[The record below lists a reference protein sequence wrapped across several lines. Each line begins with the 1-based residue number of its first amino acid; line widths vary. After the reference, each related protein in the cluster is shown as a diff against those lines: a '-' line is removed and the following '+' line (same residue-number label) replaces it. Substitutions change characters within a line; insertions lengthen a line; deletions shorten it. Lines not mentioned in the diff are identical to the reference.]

1 MTTTKLLDIIG
12 CMKNAYKSIDL
23 RIAAG
28 RENGGWYNGLTVV
41 RFSYQSK
48 EDIRNQIEEIESR
61 VGEVKTDNFLI
72 SHHVFDFEELNT
84 LSSQFR
90 QGKIKMNDIEI
101 NFERN
106 IDLLSFEENFPSPTR
121 YIRGSEE
128 QHLIEVHDGTHSKIF
143 ETTVIK
149 KEMISL
155 GFDTVYDPVAEL
167 LNINFGGSFSFDV
180 VVSAPFYAFIRD
192 VDFEGQTAKIR
203 VKLHK
208 RIDDLILHVF
218 LRDDLRGQSSIKA
231 RKQFGMGK
239 NELTEL
245 DGKDGNFLIWE
256 KKIEFPSAMPNDN
269 LVIKLAHKTLGE
281 IERYGKPIDHFMK
294 AKEPA
299 MTPFFSTFSR
309 FCSEDE
315 FREHL
320 TQPGKI
326 KIKGINHSEI
336 FERAICWLLNLS
348 GYSSIKLDEYEK
360 LREKTGVEHGGVDIL
375 SYNESKNQLLLV
387 NCTIGIPKTEEID
400 SYNSIKRFFYDEL
413 FKGYKLQII
422 PIIFSARREI
432 ELMKEKGNS
441 VGVKVFDLDD
451 TEDTLTHIKNRDLDR
466 IADML
471 EGKNP

>member
-1 MTTTKLLDIIG
+1 MTTTKLSDIIG
-12 CMKNAYKSIDL
+12 CMENAYKSIDL

-28 RENGGWYNGLTVV
+28 RENSGWYNGLTVV
-41 RFSYQSK
+41 RFSYQNK
-48 EDIRNQIEEIESR
+48 EDIQKQIEELESR

-72 SHHVFDFEELNT
+72 LHHVFNFEELNM
-84 LSSQFR
+84 LLSQFR

-106 IDLLSFEENFPSPTR
+106 IDLLSFEENFPSSTR
-121 YIRGSEE
+121 YIRGPEE
-128 QHLIEVHDGTHSKIF
+128 RHLIEVRDGTHSKIF

-149 KEMISL
+149 KEIKLL
-155 GFDTVYDPVAEL
+155 GFDNVYDPVTH
-167 LNINFGGSFSFDV
+167 IVDVNFGGGFSFDI

-192 VDFEGQTAKIR
+192 VDFEGQTAKIS

-208 RIDDLILHVF
+208 NIGDLILYVF
-218 LRDDLRGQSSIKA
+218 LRGDSRERQPIKYKNQFDMDENGLTKLDD
-231 RKQFGMGK
+231 
-239 NELTEL
+239 
-245 DGKDGNFLIWE
+245 NFRIWE
-256 KKIEFPSAMPNDN
+256 KEIELLSAMPNDN

-281 IERYGKPIDHFMK
+281 IERYAKPIDHFMK

-309 FCSEDE
+309 FCSEDK

-326 KIKGINHSEI
+326 KIRGIDHSEI

-360 LREKTGVEHGGVDIL
+360 LRENTGVEYGSIDML

-400 SYNSIKRFFYDEL
+400 SYNNVKTILYDEL

-451 TEDTLTHIKNRDLDR
+451 VEDILNHIKNRDLDC
-466 IADML
+466 IVAML
-471 EGKNP
+471 EGKNS